1 MKAARIDAYGAEPVV
16 QDAPVPEPGSSDVLV
31 RVAAASLNPL
41 DVQVQR
47 GEAHSFFPVAAFP
60 YVLGTDLAGTVKR
73 IGSDVKDWT
82 VGDRV
87 VARTDPQ
94 RGGAFAEVAVVP
106 ADYLARVP
114 DTMPLETA
122 AGIPTA
128 AATAWQ
134 ALYELSNV
142 ADGDRVLVHAGAG
155 GVGSFAIQLAHSAG
169 AVVSSTASGSG
180 VEIARRLGA
189 DRVIDHHSE
198 DFAGQ
203 LSGLDVVIDTVGG
216 DTQERSFA
224 VLRAG
229 GALVSTVSPPDEE
242 LAKTHEVTAAF
253 VFHTSDGD
261 LLRKVVARVADGTE
275 VLVDRMVPLDEL
287 NAAFTYL
294 AAGHA
299 RGKILVTP

>member
-1 MKAARIDAYGAEPVV
+1 MKAARIHAYGEDPEVEDV
-16 QDAPVPEPGSSDVLV
+16 PVPEPGPGEVLV
-31 RVAAASLNPL
+31 RIAAASLNPL
-41 DVQVQR
+41 DVKLQR
-47 GEAHSFFPVAAFP
+47 GEAHDFFPVAAFP
-60 YVLGTDLAGTVKR
+60 YVLGTDLAGTIESV
-73 IGSDVKDWT
+73 GPDVTGWS
-82 VGDRV
+82 VGDDV
-87 VARTDPQ
+87 LARTDPQ
-94 RGGAFAEVAVVP
+94 RGGALAELTVVP
-106 ADYLARVP
+106 ADYLVRVP
-114 DTMPLETA
+114 EAIALTAA

-134 ALYELSNV
+134 ALFELGDV
-142 ADGDRVLVHAGAG
+142 TDGRHVLVHAGAG